1 VQAQCG
7 IGNKRRG
14 KVSKKVSE
22 RLLFHGRTFDE
33 MQPDFKRRGLEVK
46 AEILTS

>member
-14 KVSKKVSE
+14 KVSEKVSE
-22 RLLFHGRTFDE
+22 RLFFHG
-33 MQPDFKRRGLEVK
+33 
-46 AEILTS
+46 